1 MLLFNGANRGGFD
14 SYKWVKSPALR
25 PLFMA
30 RTPAPETTSCFAASG
45 ALLVLGLSGSRVS
58 GVNPSHGLGP
68 GLPVPESESIRLSP
82 PCQCAPDKLELEL
95 EPNTQNTQWQGL
107 VSLRVST
114 TDLASGTT
122 THARLRRR
130 AARAADGGVNPVIGV
145 ERPSTSSLT
154 SLSCVTELLS
164 GYTPGLR
171 APGLLPPP
179 PPHKP

>member
-1 MLLFNGANRGGFD
+1 MEQIG
-14 SYKWVKSPALR
+14 
-25 PLFMA
+25 
-30 RTPAPETTSCFAASG
+30 AASILING
-45 ALLVLGLSGSRVS
+45 SNLQRFDPIPWRATPLQKRLAALQLVLQFSFWVRGSRVS
-58 GVNPSHGLGP
+58 GVHPSHGLGP

-114 TDLASGTT
+114 TDLGTT
-122 THARLRRR
+122 THSAGGQPGPPT
-130 AARAADGGVNPVIGV
+130 AASIRVIGV